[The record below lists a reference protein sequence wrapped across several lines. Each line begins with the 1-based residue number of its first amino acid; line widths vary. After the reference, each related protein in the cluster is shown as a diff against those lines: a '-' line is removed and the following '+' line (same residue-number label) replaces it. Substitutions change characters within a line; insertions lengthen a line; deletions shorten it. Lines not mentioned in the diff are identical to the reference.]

1 MALISQS
8 DIEAKLGRSLTSEEQ
23 ATFAIVN
30 PALQAEVE
38 NIIGSSVESVSAAT
52 RYYDGG
58 VQHLT
63 IDPCTS
69 ITAVKLVD
77 DDENVVDTYDTTD
90 YTTEPRNRTLKTYLR
105 HRSGA
110 FMTGINNLAV
120 TAKFSIYE
128 DSSTLAIV
136 KNALIDAISSEIN
149 DTDNLVREQ
158 IEGYSVEY
166 ATTETKD
173 ALSSIARLFQ
183 GII

>member
-8 DIEAKLGRSLTSEEQ
+8 DIEAKLGRSLTSGEQ
-23 ATFAIVN
+23 AAFAIIN
-30 PALQAEVE
+30 PSLQAEVE
-38 NIIGSSVESVSAAT
+38 NVIGSSVESESPAT

-58 VQHLT
+58 VQHLS

-90 YTTEPRNRTLKTYLR
+90 YTTEPRNRTIKTYLR
-105 HRSGA
+105 HRAGK

-128 DSSTLAIV
+128 DADTLAIV
-136 KNALIDAISSEIN
+136 KNALIDAIISEVEN
-149 DTDNLVREQ
+149 TDNTVRES

-173 ALSSIARLFQ
+173 ALSSITRLFSE
-183 GII
+183 II